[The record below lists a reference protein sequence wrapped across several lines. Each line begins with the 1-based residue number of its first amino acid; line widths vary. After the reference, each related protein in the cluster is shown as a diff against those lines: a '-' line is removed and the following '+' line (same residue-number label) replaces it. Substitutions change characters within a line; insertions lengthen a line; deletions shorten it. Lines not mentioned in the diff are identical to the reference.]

1 MTLGRKFLD
10 WSKLEHLQNVEDADE
25 EITATEGG
33 GAVIS
38 VGGRLLEM
46 SNVVMLAIN
55 AKDLQSDQRGRGD
68 AW

>member
-1 MTLGRKFLD
+1 M
-10 WSKLEHLQNVEDADE
+10 EHLQNVEDADE
-25 EITATEGG
+25 EITTAEGG

-46 SNVVMLAIN
+46 CNVVMLAIN